1 MSGNKEEGVVA
12 EFQKGLVTL
21 IGGVDEAGVGCL
33 AGPLVAVCLILPVP
47 MLITR
52 ISEVPLIKEWWPLA
66 GVMDSK
72 LTTESYRKQFQ
83 KELVNWIDH
92 VGGGVGVGVAPV
104 SMFNESGHRFAQ
116 DFATGEAVRKA
127 SEDSGHRPAFLVV
140 DGDRG
145 VNGYPGLQRIEPKA
159 DANYF
164 PVAAASMLA
173 KIIRDAEMMNLD
185 RDYPQYGWAFSKGY
199 PTRDHRDALLRYGLS
214 PQHREKPCNTVLHK
228 HKDPPRRGKG
238 W

>member
-1 MSGNKEEGVVA
+1 MSGNQEGEVGD
-12 EFQKGLVTL
+12 ESQKDSVTL

-47 MLITR
+47 MCITR
-52 ISEVPLIKEWWPLA
+52 ISEVPLIKEWWPLK

-72 LTTESYRKQFQ
+72 QTTEAYRREFQ
-83 KELVNWIDH
+83 EELVNWIDK
-92 VGGGVGVGVAPV
+92 VGGGVGVGMAPV
-104 SMFNESGHRFAQ
+104 PMFNEHGHKFAQ

-159 DANYF
+159 DATYF
-164 PVAAASMLA
+164 PVAAASILA
-173 KIIRDAEMMNLD
+173 KIIRDAEMLLLD
-185 RDYPQYGWAFSKGY
+185 KEYPQYGWSFSKGY

-214 PQHREKPCNTVLHK
+214 PQHREKACHTVLYK